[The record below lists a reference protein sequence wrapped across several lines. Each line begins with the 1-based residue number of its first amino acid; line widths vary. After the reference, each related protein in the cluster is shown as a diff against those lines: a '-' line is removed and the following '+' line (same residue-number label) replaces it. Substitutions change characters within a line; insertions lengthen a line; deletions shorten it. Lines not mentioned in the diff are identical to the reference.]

1 VHGCWRSARPG
12 DPDLAVTGMTI
23 ARHSHA
29 AWLAAGLGFALM
41 AWALYPGLMS
51 PDSAEQWLQARTGRY
66 TSVHPAL
73 MAWTW
78 SWMEQLFPG
87 PGGLFLLHLALFWGA
102 LAWLARELFARP
114 LPQVLLVLLVGLWP
128 PVTVV
133 VAHLWKDVP
142 MLGFILLAVAALA
155 RVLRLERPGRCQP
168 DPKSHAA
175 AGADDGSTKPKT
187 LAQRWP
193 SWPRLLL
200 ALAALTLACAYRHNA
215 LPLVLPMLWFI
226 AGRRQPALA
235 WPQRALLGAGMAVLV
250 AVLASLPNRLPQVE
264 QRPVWPL
271 TALWD
276 LASVSIDQGQML
288 IPAEWRFDDLTL
300 AELEAAFQPWTN
312 TTIFATNKIL
322 ITLYVTPTP
331 AQSAQLRQAW
341 LAMLREYPLSYA
353 RHRWRL
359 TRTLLDGAGDRG
371 PAELRFQAAW
381 FQHPD
386 NPPLA
391 RRQPALQQAWARLG
405 QRLSGSAMFF
415 AWPYLLAGAVITV
428 IAWRQPRR
436 HPLLPVLLA
445 SAALSVAPLPL
456 VAPGA
461 EFRYL
466 VWPLVAC
473 LIAALLCWPRSHVA
487 HISNQS
493 LTQRPV

>member
-1 VHGCWRSARPG
+1 MTTMTAMRPVRRSR
-12 DPDLAVTGMTI
+12 
-23 ARHSHA
+23 A
-29 AWLAAGLGFALM
+29 AWLAGAAGFALM

-78 SWMEQLFPG
+78 SWLDRLVPG
-87 PGGLFLLHLALFWGA
+87 PGGLFLVHLALFWGA

-114 LPQVLLVLLVGLWP
+114 LAQVGLVLLVGLWP

-142 MLGFILLAVAALA
+142 MLGFTLLALAALA
-155 RVLRLERPGRCQP
+155 RVVRLEQLEVERSGRLGIAP
-168 DPKSHAA
+168 EGTAA
-175 AGADDGSTKPKT
+175 AVVDAGRVP
-187 LAQRWP
+187 LATGHRGRAWRHGP
-193 SWPRLLL
+193 WLLL
-200 ALAALTLACAYRHNA
+200 ALVALTLACAYRHNA
-215 LPLVLPMLWFI
+215 WPLALPMLWFI
-226 AGRRQPALA
+226 TGRRQPPLA
-235 WPQRALLGAGMAVLV
+235 WPRRL
-250 AVLASLPNRLPQVE
+250 VLASTLAVAMVVLAGLPNRLPQVE

-276 LASVSIDQGQML
+276 LAAVSIDQGRML
-288 IPAEWRFDDLTL
+288 IPPDWRFNGLTL

-331 AQSAQLRQAW
+331 AQSSHLRQAW
-341 LAMLREYPLSYA
+341 LAMLRDHPLSWA

-359 TRTLLDGAGDRG
+359 SRMLLVGGKDAG
-371 PAELRFQAAW
+371 PAELRFQTAW

-391 RRQPALQQAWARLG
+391 RRQPGLQQAWARLG
-405 QRLSGSAMFF
+405 QRLSGSAMFL
-415 AWPYLLAGAVITV
+415 AWPYLLAGAGMAVM
-428 IAWRQPRR
+428 AWRQPRR

-445 SAALSVAPLPL
+445 SAALSLAPLPL

-466 VWPLVAC
+466 VWPLTAC
-473 LIAALLCWPRSHVA
+473 LVAALLVCCRRCQGASVT
-487 HISNQS
+487 N
-493 LTQRPV
+493 R

>member
-1 VHGCWRSARPG
+1 MTTAIRPRRS
-12 DPDLAVTGMTI
+12 
-23 ARHSHA
+23 SA
-29 AWLAAGLGFALM
+29 AWLAGGAGFLLM
-41 AWALYPGLMS
+41 AYALYPGLMS

-78 SWMEQLFPG
+78 SWVEQLVPG
-87 PGGLFLLHLALFWGA
+87 PGGLFLGHLALFWGA
-102 LAWLARELFARP
+102 LAWLARELFDRP
-114 LPQVLLVLLVGLWP
+114 LPQVMLVLLVGLWP

-142 MLGFILLAVAALA
+142 MLGFVLLALAALA
-155 RVLRLERPGRCQP
+155 RVIRLERDRASAVDTDTCP
-168 DPKSHAA
+168 DTGCD
-175 AGADDGSTKPKT
+175 AGAVTVMGLSR
-187 LAQRWP
+187 QWP
-193 SWPRLLL
+193 SWPWLLL
-200 ALAALTLACAYRHNA
+200 ATAALTLACAYRHNA
-215 LPLVLPMLWFI
+215 LPLVVPLLWFI
-226 AGRRQPALA
+226 TGRRRPRLA
-235 WPQRALLGAGMAVLV
+235 PLARALLTGLLVLMV
-250 AVLASLPNRLPQVE
+250 ALLASLPNRMPDVE
-264 QRPVWPL
+264 QRPAWPL

-276 LASVSIDQGQML
+276 LAAVSIDQGQML
-288 IPAEWRFDDLTL
+288 IPPDWRFDGLTL
-300 AELEAAFQPWTN
+300 DELEAAFQPWTN

-331 AQSAQLRQAW
+331 AQSAHLRQAW
-341 LAMLREYPLSYA
+341 LAMLREYPLSWA

-359 TRTLLDGAGDRG
+359 TGIVLNGAGDRG
-371 PAELRFQAAW
+371 PAELRFQTAW

-386 NPPLA
+386 NPPLQ

-415 AWPYLLAGAVITV
+415 AWPYLLVAAGIAV

-445 SAALSVAPLPL
+445 SALLSVAPLPL

-466 VWPLVAC
+466 VWPLAAC
-473 LIAALLCWPRSHVA
+473 LIAALVTFCWHRDGASVT
-487 HISNQS
+487 N
-493 LTQRPV
+493 R